1 MCAVISCMIML
12 ADLWDKSALLIAQRK
27 KAEGVLAL
35 IAANSFPL

>member
-12 ADLWDKSALLIAQRK
+12 VDLWDRSDLLIAQR